1 MSIRRESDLYGPVK
15 QFLTNRGFRVR
26 GEVKEC
32 DVVAIR
38 DDVTV
43 VVELKPVFNLALV
56 FQGIDRQ
63 TITPYVYLGVEAPS
77 SPYRCSQWRDIQR
90 LCTRLGLGL
99 LAVHFSE
106 IDGDALDVEVVRE
119 PGASS
124 PRLNKRRR
132 KLLSEEFWQRTG
144 DYNEGGS
151 PGSQPVVT
159 AYRELALHVASFL
172 RTHGP
177 TRLRDLRE
185 AIPSSK
191 VPSIVAR
198 NHYGWFDRV
207 ERGVYQITSD
217 GAEALD
223 VYRGVLNRGKAT
235 AE

>member
-1 MSIRRESDLYGPVK
+1 VSVRSRDINLIRVSSGASEKEATGNGKLRKRGLVMSIRRESDLYGPVK

-90 LCTRLGLGL
+90 LCARLGLGL

-172 RTHGP
+172 HTHGH
-177 TRLRDLRE
+177 LL
-185 AIPSSK
+185 
-191 VPSIVAR
+191 
-198 NHYGWFDRV
+198 DRH
-207 ERGVYQITSD
+207 T
-217 GAEALD
+217 D
-223 VYRGVLNRGKAT
+223 VIEGC
-235 AE
+235 